1 MSISITHRKK
11 VLSDC
16 EKVYKLMDESNVK
29 VISTLRSKKR
39 DGLLRNNVSHESS

>member
-16 EKVYKLMDESNVK
+16 EKIYKLMDESNIK
-29 VISTLRSKKR
+29 TISTRGSKKG
-39 DGLLRNNVSHESS
+39 DGLLRINVSHESS